1 MTTKKT
7 STKKSAEKVVKQ
19 TSAKAESSIES
30 LRATFQARIEDARK
44 LAKQT
49 ALAGLGAV
57 DRSVE
62 EVNLLRNSIDEQIA
76 EVSQKGTDLFN
87 ELVERGNKVQADAE
101 ANLKEGR
108 AAFETRMNERV
119 ESLKVKVA
127 ELSEKIGVADG
138 LENVANTLDSVSKR
152 FSKKA

>member
-1 MTTKKT
+1 MTTKKAN
-7 STKKSAEKVVKQ
+7 TKKSPEKVVKQ
-19 TSAKAESSIES
+19 ASVKAESSIES
-30 LRATFQARIEDARK
+30 LRATFQARLEDARK